1 MKCHKKNKIKVIF
14 MPKHSENR
22 KVPYSASKMFDLVSD
37 VESYPAFL
45 PWCSGARINCQY
57 NADNKYV
64 IIADLIISFKAFRE
78 QFTSEVTLDRNSNEI
93 LVNYVDG
100 PFKYLI
106 NRWQF
111 TDEKD
116 DECMAAF
123 AVDFEFKSKILQ
135 AVIGIVFN
143 DAMIKIVGAFEKRAF
158 DLYGLDSEL

>member
-37 VESYPAFL
+37 IESYPAYL
-45 PWCSGARINCQY
+45 PWCSGARIKRQY
-57 NADNKYV
+57 DADNKYV

-100 PFKYLI
+100 HLNI
-106 NRWQF
+106 
-111 TDEKD
+111 
-116 DECMAAF
+116 
-123 AVDFEFKSKILQ
+123 
-135 AVIGIVFN
+135 
-143 DAMIKIVGAFEKRAF
+143 
-158 DLYGLDSEL
+158 

>member
-1 MKCHKKNKIKVIF
+1 MKCHKKNIIKVIF

-37 VESYPAFL
+37 IESYPEFL
-45 PWCSGARINCQY
+45 PWCSGARIKQEY
-57 NADNKYV
+57 DIGNKYV

-78 QFTSEVTLDRNSNEI
+78 QFTSEVTLDRNSNKI

-106 NRWQF
+106 NSWQF
-111 TDEKD
+111 TEEKNG
-116 DECMAAF
+116 ECTATF
-123 AVDFEFKSKILQ
+123 LVDFEFKSKILQ
-135 AVIGIVFN
+135 ALIGIVFN

-158 DLYGLDSEL
+158 ELYGLDNKL

>member
-1 MKCHKKNKIKVIF
+1 

-37 VESYPAFL
+37 IESYPAFL
-45 PWCSGARINCQY
+45 PWCSGARITREY
-57 NADNKYV
+57 DTGNKYV

-116 DECMAAF
+116 DECTATF
-123 AVDFEFKSKILQ
+123 VVDFEFKSKILQ
-135 AVIGIVFN
+135 ALIGIVFN

-158 DLYGLDSEL
+158 DLHGLDNEL

>member
-1 MKCHKKNKIKVIF
+1 MKCHKKNIIKVIF

-37 VESYPAFL
+37 IESYPEFL
-45 PWCSGARINCQY
+45 PWCSGARINREY
-57 NADNKYV
+57 DTGDKYV

-78 QFTSEVTLDRNSNEI
+78 QFTSEVTLDRNSNKI

-106 NRWQF
+106 NSWQF
-111 TDEKD
+111 TEEKSG
-116 DECMAAF
+116 ECTATF
-123 AVDFEFKSKILQ
+123 LVDFEFKSKILQ
-135 AVIGIVFN
+135 ALIGIVFN

-158 DLYGLDSEL
+158 ELYGLDNKL